1 MKLNMKLVQNI
12 LEYLE
17 GDGYS
22 YIFKTSYTD
31 DFGNRKEALG
41 NFTYEEIKYHTV
53 LLGEGGYIKTINYI
67 GIEDY
72 TLPERLTMKG
82 HLYLEEIRR
91 DNENIHKSTDEK

>member
-17 GDGYS
+17 SDGHP
-22 YIFKTSYTD
+22 YIFGKSYTD
-31 DFGNRKEALG
+31 DFSNRKEALG
-41 NFTYEEIKYHTV
+41 DFTYEEIKYHTV
-53 LLGEGGYIKTINYI
+53 LLGEGGYVKTIDHI
-67 GIEDY
+67 GVEDY

-91 DNENIHKSTDEK
+91 NNENIYKSTDEK

>member
-1 MKLNMKLVQNI
+1 MKLVQNI

-22 YIFKTSYTD
+22 YIFKKSYTD

>member
-1 MKLNMKLVQNI
+1 MKLNMKLIQNI

-17 GDGYS
+17 SDGYS
-22 YIFKTSYTD
+22 YIFKKSYTD

-53 LLGEGGYIKTINYI
+53 LLGEGGYIKTIYYI

-82 HLYLEEIRR
+82 HLYLEKIRR
-91 DNENIHKSTDEK
+91 NNENIHKSTDEK

>member
-1 MKLNMKLVQNI
+1 MKLNMKLIQNI

-17 GDGYS
+17 SDEYS
-22 YIFKTSYTD
+22 YIFKKSYTD

-53 LLGEGGYIKTINYI
+53 LLGEGGYIKTIDYI

-82 HLYLEEIRR
+82 HLYLEKIRR
-91 DNENIHKSTDEK
+91 NNENIHKSTDEK